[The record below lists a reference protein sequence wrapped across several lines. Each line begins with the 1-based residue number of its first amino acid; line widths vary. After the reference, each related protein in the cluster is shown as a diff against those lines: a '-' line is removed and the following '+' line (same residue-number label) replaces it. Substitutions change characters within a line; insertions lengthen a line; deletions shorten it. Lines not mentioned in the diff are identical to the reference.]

1 MLRRPP
7 LRIYHTYTVYL
18 YLCVCSWPEPYICT
32 VYDRIFSDFPA
43 KSTLYTLYIYMVLAN
58 PIYIYIIL
66 ATPTRDM
73 SLPVVVGVYNM
84 CAISAGHYNNADAS
98 HLNINPLACCGAWL
112 KGKALVFINSVLVAL
127 PAFPPQSVTCSVR
140 APTAQH

>member
-1 MLRRPP
+1 MLFKHDFYRKRNIF
-7 LRIYHTYTVYL
+7 RIFAPSTTSANIPYL
-18 YLCVCSWPEPYICT
+18 H
-32 VYDRIFSDFPA
+32 RIFSDFPA